1 MSFYDDASL
10 IMYPSGYKEDKIYS
24 LKPTDGSGDLT
35 FTRASTATRVNAEG
49 LIEKVRTNLAL
60 HSEDL
65 TNAVYVIQNATI
77 SGNTTAAPDGT
88 TTADTFNEGSITTAH
103 RFYQQFTITANQDY
117 GFSFFAKK
125 NTLDIVRLVVN
136 DLNENFRWFGAQFNL
151 TSGTITATATG
162 SAGGATYI
170 NGSIVDVGNG
180 WYRCSINGTINATTA
195 LCFVHSSTSTAI
207 TSSDDRGGISYTGT
221 SRTFF
226 GWGFQLETGV
236 TTEYIPTTTAAVS
249 VGMTADVPRIDY
261 TGGGCGSLLLEKQ
274 STNLVQYSEQLDNA
288 DWLKADNGSASTPV
302 VTANYTTSP
311 DGTQNAD
318 RVQFSRTGTT
328 DSDYSL
334 VTSNLCNLN
343 LTGTATIYAKS
354 LTSSTQNLLLYW
366 GNGEGSVF
374 QVTTQW
380 TRITLNNLSAA
391 TQRILFG
398 TRGGTGNYYN
408 GGDLSLD
415 VAVWG
420 GQVEQSSYPTS
431 YIPTVASSV
440 TRLADTA
447 FKTGISSLFG
457 ANAGTIY
464 FETIYYPETNTGG
477 GERFVFAQEDTSAG
491 FIRLWQDL
499 VGGNQ
504 QLRMLVN
511 DGGTQQVNASVN
523 VSTFL
528 STTQP
533 SAIKWAM
540 AYEANRFVTYI
551 NGVQRMIDTSG
562 TAPTIS
568 EINFNNTFQTLMP
581 LAQALVFPTALSDAQ
596 LETLTTI

>member
-1 MSFYDDASL
+1 
-10 IMYPSGYKEDKIYS
+10 MYPSGYKEDKIYS

>member
-1 MSFYDDASL
+1 
-10 IMYPSGYKEDKIYS
+10 
-24 LKPTDGSGDLT
+24 
-35 FTRASTATRVNAEG
+35 
-49 LIEKVRTNLAL
+49 
-60 HSEDL
+60 
-65 TNAVYVIQNATI
+65 
-77 SGNTTAAPDGT
+77 
-88 TTADTFNEGSITTAH
+88 
-103 RFYQQFTITANQDY
+103 
-117 GFSFFAKK
+117 
-125 NTLDIVRLVVN
+125 
-136 DLNENFRWFGAQFNL
+136 
-151 TSGTITATATG
+151 
-162 SAGGATYI
+162 
-170 NGSIVDVGNG
+170 
-180 WYRCSINGTINATTA
+180 
-195 LCFVHSSTSTAI
+195 
-207 TSSDDRGGISYTGT
+207 
-221 SRTFF
+221 
-226 GWGFQLETGV
+226 
-236 TTEYIPTTTAAVS
+236 
-249 VGMTADVPRIDY
+249 
-261 TGGGCGSLLLEKQ
+261 
-274 STNLVQYSEQLDNA
+274 
-288 DWLKADNGSASTPV
+288 
-302 VTANYTTSP
+302 
-311 DGTQNAD
+311 
-318 RVQFSRTGTT
+318 VQFSRTGTT